1 VTTVN
6 VHRLLLACTAWV
18 CATAL
23 AGPPATLRLAVDIAP
38 QPLNQALAAFGEQTG
53 LQLFYVAAIAKTRSS
68 KGATAGLAPTEA
80 LVALLEGTGL
90 AFEFVNDR
98 AVRIFPAPA
107 PVATHSASLSA
118 TPHSAVQATVPRSV
132 GLEEVIVSGTRG
144 QEPLSRVPID
154 MVVWT
159 EEAMEVSGVKGMT
172 QIGALTPGVGFAFSP
187 SIGSDIYTHVDI
199 RGVTNRGGATVGVYM
214 DDVPIPPARAAT
226 YALSFPVTFDLD
238 RVEILRGPQTVL
250 LGDHAQS
257 GVIRFLPTQPSLT
270 DSTGHF
276 RAEWGV
282 TEYGDPSYEAG
293 AAVGGPI
300 VTDVLGFR
308 VSGWFRQDGG
318 YVDRT
323 DPVTGVTLEPN
334 ANRYVT
340 KAVRAAL
347 TFAPTPGLQ
356 VTPSLVYQSMRIDDS
371 STFDSTLSDPAR
383 GIFRGPSNLPQP
395 TEDEYYLASIKL
407 AAHLPAADLSAFAS
421 YFNQRFSTELNG
433 LSLAGANDYFAGK
446 QRVYSGEVRLTSPDP
461 DASLG
466 WVAGVFASSEHTHNP
481 VRPAL
486 GPDDDL
492 VVDRSQLAAFGEVAL
507 RVTTRLT
514 ATAGV
519 RIGHS
524 ELEAVSQ
531 VPPQFHAAASDTWSA
546 PRFGLSWQADDNNLI
561 YLTIAK
567 GYGSG
572 GVYALIPVAY
582 PPDTL
587 WSYEVGSKHQLLD
600 HRLRLEAGLFHI
612 DWNNTLAT
620 SDLGLVS
627 NEHDDIPG
635 GAVSNGFDFAAHALI
650 TEHTKAALEVAH
662 ANAHVARTVM
672 IDGQL
677 VVRGGESLPISPWN
691 ATASLEQEISLRGSA
706 MVSVRLEDA
715 FRAAPRAT
723 YETDPANFFYFLP
736 HTDPSAN
743 TLNVRVAVKWSR
755 FEMASFLRNALN
767 SHPLMYGLAN
777 GVDNGGSSTQVFTL
791 VPRTLGISGTWRY

>member
-1 VTTVN
+1 
-6 VHRLLLACTAWV
+6 
-18 CATAL
+18 
-23 AGPPATLRLAVDIAP
+23 
-38 QPLNQALAAFGEQTG
+38 
-53 LQLFYVAAIAKTRSS
+53 
-68 KGATAGLAPTEA
+68 
-80 LVALLEGTGL
+80 
-90 AFEFVNDR
+90 
-98 AVRIFPAPA
+98 
-107 PVATHSASLSA
+107 
-118 TPHSAVQATVPRSV
+118 
-132 GLEEVIVSGTRG
+132 
-144 QEPLSRVPID
+144 
-154 MVVWT
+154 
-159 EEAMEVSGVKGMT
+159 
-172 QIGALTPGVGFAFSP
+172 
-187 SIGSDIYTHVDI
+187 
-199 RGVTNRGGATVGVYM
+199 
-214 DDVPIPPARAAT
+214 
-226 YALSFPVTFDLD
+226 
-238 RVEILRGPQTVL
+238 
-250 LGDHAQS
+250 
-257 GVIRFLPTQPSLT
+257 
-270 DSTGHF
+270 
-276 RAEWGV
+276 
-282 TEYGDPSYEAG
+282 
-293 AAVGGPI
+293 
-300 VTDVLGFR
+300 
-308 VSGWFRQDGG
+308 
-318 YVDRT
+318 
-323 DPVTGVTLEPN
+323 
-334 ANRYVT
+334 VT

-347 TFAPTPGLQ
+347 TFAPAPGLQ

-407 AAHLPAADLSAFAS
+407 AAHLDAADLSAFAS
-421 YFNQRFSTELNG
+421 YFNQRLSTELNG

-507 RVTTRLT
+507 KVTTRLT

-524 ELEAVSQ
+524 EHEAASVA
-531 VPPQFHAAASDTWSA
+531 PPQFHAAASDTWSA
-546 PRFGLSWQADDNNLI
+546 PRLGLSWQADENNLV

-572 GVYALIPVAY
+572 GVYPLVPLAY

-612 DWNNTLAT
+612 DWNNALVT
-620 SDLGLVS
+620 SDLVNLGN

-650 TEHTKAALEVAH
+650 TEHTRAGLEVAH
-662 ANAHVARTVM
+662 ANAHVVRTVM

-691 ATASLEQEISLRGSA
+691 ATASLEQEFPLRGDVVS
-706 MVSVRLEDA
+706 SVRLEDA
-715 FRAAPRAT
+715 FRAASRSN
-723 YETDPANFFYFLP
+723 YLTDPASIYSYYP

-743 TLNVRVAVKWSR
+743 ILNVRAALKWSG
-755 FEMASFLRNALN
+755 FEVAAFLRNALN